1 MDKLKNFMAN
11 MGLMCETWSIVHKNF
26 VSQGMDAKDAMAHTQ
41 AFMAVFMSNAIQNNG
56 GKE

>member
-11 MGLMCETWSIVHKNF
+11 MGLMCETWTIVYKNF
-26 VSQGMDAKDAMAHTQ
+26 VSQGMDAKDAMVHTQ
-41 AFMAVFMSNAIQNNG
+41 AFMTVFMANAIQNNG